1 VALTAAVL
9 KGEVQKA
16 LDVGM
21 NSHLAKP
28 LAHVQLENVLNRYLT
43 TTKYD

>member
-9 KGEVQKA
+9 KDEVQKA
-16 LDVGM
+16 IDVGM

-28 LAHVQLENVLNRYLT
+28 LEHVQLKNILNRYLI
-43 TTKYD
+43 KIKI